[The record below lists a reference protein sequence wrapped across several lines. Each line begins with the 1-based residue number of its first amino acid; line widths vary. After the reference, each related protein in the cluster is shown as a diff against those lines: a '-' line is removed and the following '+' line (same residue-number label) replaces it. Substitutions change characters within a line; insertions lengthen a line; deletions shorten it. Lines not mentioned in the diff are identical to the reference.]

1 MENGPK
7 PSCKSQYLTIHDETQ
22 TLLKQGYTIKAVYDY
37 FLKKGVIHMSYNA
50 WTKILKNYHKPF
62 PFAPQKKDE
71 L

>member
-7 PSCKSQYLTIHDETQ
+7 PSCKSQYLSIHEETQ

-37 FLKKGVIHMSYNA
+37 FFKKGVIHMSYNS

-62 PFAPQKKDE
+62 PFTQKKDE

>member
-37 FLKKGVIHMSYNA
+37 FLKKGLFICHIMLG
-50 WTKILKNYHKPF
+50 LKY
-62 PFAPQKKDE
+62 
-71 L
+71 